1 MVTNRATHHVC
12 VCTFSYAKLKCMK
25 EYAKRCI
32 TENEPDHMIVVVG
45 TNNSSS
51 ELNAERIAKSIID
64 LAKNSIKEQFT
75 IVPQKDE

>member
-1 MVTNRATHHVC
+1 
-12 VCTFSYAKLKCMK
+12 MK

-64 LAKNSIKEQFT
+64 LAKNIIKEQFT

>member
-1 MVTNRATHHVC
+1 
-12 VCTFSYAKLKCMK
+12 MK
-25 EYAKRCI
+25 EYAKLCI
-32 TENEPDHMIVVVG
+32 TENEPDHIIVVVG
-45 TNNSSS
+45 TNNSPS

>member
-1 MVTNRATHHVC
+1 
-12 VCTFSYAKLKCMK
+12 MK

-32 TENEPDHMIVVVG
+32 TENELDHMIVVVG

-75 IVPQKDE
+75 IVPQKDEWNSEMQNVNSF

>member
-1 MVTNRATHHVC
+1 
-12 VCTFSYAKLKCMK
+12 MK
-25 EYAKRCI
+25 EYAKLCI

-45 TNNSSS
+45 TNNSPS

-75 IVPQKDE
+75 IVPQKDEWNSEMQNINSF

>member
-1 MVTNRATHHVC
+1 
-12 VCTFSYAKLKCMK
+12 MK
-25 EYAKRCI
+25 EYAKLCI

-45 TNNSSS
+45 TNNSPS